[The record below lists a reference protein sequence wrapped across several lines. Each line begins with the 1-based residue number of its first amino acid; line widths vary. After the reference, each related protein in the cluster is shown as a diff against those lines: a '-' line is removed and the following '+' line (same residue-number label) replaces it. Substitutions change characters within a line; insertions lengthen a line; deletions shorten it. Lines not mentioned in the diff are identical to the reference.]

1 MFPQTLHDYKAN
13 SNLFMGKVYLV
24 GAGPGDPGLLTV
36 KGKGILTHADVVIYD
51 ALVSSAILDLI
62 PATAEQIYAGKR
74 SGRHSRPQ
82 EEISRL
88 LIEKAQHHAVVV
100 RLKGGDPFLFGRG
113 GEEMAALVA
122 AQVEVEVIPGV
133 SAGIAAPA
141 YAGIPVTHRNHSSS
155 VLFVTGHE
163 AVGRYQPRVNW
174 QAVAH
179 AAETIVIYMGIHN
192 LPRITQALLQAGK
205 QPETPVAIIR
215 WGTTPR
221 QTILTTTLQDLDRD
235 APGCLLTPPAIVVIG
250 SVVQL
255 HHLLPTLQSL
265 A

>member
-1 MFPQTLHDYKAN
+1 
-13 SNLFMGKVYLV
+13 MGKVYLM

-36 KGKGILTHADVVIYD
+36 KGKGILTYADVVIYD

-62 PATAEQIYAGKR
+62 PPAAERIYAGKR

-82 EEISRL
+82 EEISSL

-113 GEEMAALVA
+113 AEEMAALVA
-122 AQVEVEVIPGV
+122 AQVDVEVIPGV
-133 SAGIAAPA
+133 SAGMAAPA
-141 YAGIPVTHRNHSSS
+141 YAGIPVTHRDYSSS

-174 QAVAH
+174 RAVAE
-179 AAETIVIYMGIHN
+179 AAETIVVYMGIYN
-192 LPRITQALLQAGK
+192 LPSITHELLQAGK
-205 QPETPVAIIR
+205 PPETPVAIIC
-215 WGTTPR
+215 WGTTPQ
-221 QTILTTTLQDLDRD
+221 QTVLTTTLQELDRD
-235 APGCLLTPPAIVVIG
+235 DLDLHLTPPAIVVIG

-255 HHLLPTLQSL
+255 HHLLPTLRSL